1 MKRMFNIFLMGL
13 LALVGVTGCGNDTNG
28 DGIELTWLLST
39 GSTAERGKFNDLVE
53 RYYEQTGITVNI
65 IEVPS
70 GDRETKIQ
78 SMLLSDEPIH
88 LAKTTGVDLT
98 FIDRILPLNDIYDEF
113 DFFEGH
119 EFRIN
124 DGEDVVGLMIG
135 LSSVGLI
142 LNTDLWEQAGV
153 EFPTSTDEAWSWHEF
168 LGKLEEV
175 IDHSDAQYG
184 MVMDGSEHRLRAFLY
199 QWGVTGYNE
208 DFTGT
213 YYGSELMREPLEFF
227 VNMNDDRIM
236 PRSVWLGAEDSI
248 SMFKTGRIAA
258 HMSTIGRIA
267 DYNETVSDFNWQAV
281 SMPYEVAPAT
291 NHGGNVLISFNE
303 TGLEEETKDFIRWL
317 YTDDYPA
324 LLADFGWLPALEG
337 FEDIEYPF
345 RNEDWQVYLNETIIG
360 SEMSAHD
367 KMGERWDLKDSG
379 WNQVNN
385 VIIENV
391 RLHLSGDI
399 TMDEVLENISN
410 TYREAGFEVLSSQ

>member
-1 MKRMFNIFLMGL
+1 MKRILTAFLWSL
-13 LALVGVTGCGNDTNG
+13 LAFVSISGCGNNMNEDEV
-28 DGIELTWLLST
+28 ELTWLLAT
-39 GSTAERGKFNDLVE
+39 GSTDERGMFNALVE
-53 RYYEQTGITVNI
+53 RYYEQTGVRVNI

-78 SMLLSDEPIH
+78 SMLLADEPIH

-98 FIDRILPLNDIYDEF
+98 FIDRVLPLNDIYDEF

-124 DGEDVVGLMIG
+124 DGEDIVGLMIG
-135 LSSVGLI
+135 LSSVGML
-142 LNTDLWEQAGV
+142 LNIDLWEQAGV
-153 EFPTSTDEAWSWHEF
+153 EFPTNADEGWSWHEF
-168 LGKLEEV
+168 IEKLEEV
-175 IDHSDAQYG
+175 IDNSDAQYG

-199 QWGVTGYNE
+199 QWGVGGYNE

-213 YYGSELMREPLEFF
+213 FYGGELMREPLEFF
-227 VNMNDDRIM
+227 VAMNDDRIM

-267 DYNETVSDFNWQAV
+267 DYNKTVSDFNWQAV
-281 SMPYEVAPAT
+281 SMPYEVGPAT
-291 NHGGNVLISFNE
+291 NHGGNVLVAFND
-303 TGLEEETKDFIRWL
+303 TDLEEETKDFIRWL

-324 LLADFGWLPALEG
+324 LLADFGWLPAVAG
-337 FEDIEYPF
+337 FEDIEYPY
-345 RNEDWQVYLNETIIG
+345 RNEDWQVYLNETLIG

-367 KMGERWDLKDSG
+367 KKGERWDISDSG

-385 VIIENV
+385 VIIENI
-391 RLHLSGDI
+391 RYHLNGDI
-399 TMDEVLENISN
+399 TMDEVLENISK
-410 TYREAGFEVLSSQ
+410 TYGEAGFEVIDSK